1 MTLGLIVPLITASA
15 FLLSALL
22 LVCGRRTAPRPS
34 RRVTLYSSLLG
45 VSLCLASLE
54 ILLFQPSVSVWHATT
69 SVLLCSLIFR
79 VRGQM
84 ALLLGGTSDE

>member
-15 FLLSALL
+15 FLVSALL
-22 LVCGRRTAPRPS
+22 LVCGRQTAPRPS
-34 RRVTLYSSLLG
+34 RRVKLFSSLLG

-54 ILLFQPSVSVWHATT
+54 ILLFQPSVSLWHATT
-69 SVLLCSLIFR
+69 SVLLCCLIIR

-84 ALLLGGTSDE
+84 ALLLGGADDE

>member
-1 MTLGLIVPLITASA
+1 MTLGLLVPLITACA
-15 FLLSALL
+15 FLVSALL
-22 LVCGRRTAPRPS
+22 LVCGYQTAPLPS
-34 RRVTLYSSLLG
+34 RRVRLFSSLLG

-79 VRGQM
+79 VRGRM
-84 ALLLGGTSDE
+84 ALLLGGLDEE

>member
-15 FLLSALL
+15 FLVSALL
-22 LVCGRRTAPRPS
+22 LVCGRRTVPPPS
-34 RRVTLYSSLLG
+34 RRVTLFSSLLG

-54 ILLFQPSVSVWHATT
+54 ILLFQPSVSLWHATT

-84 ALLLGGTSDE
+84 ALLMRGASDE